1 MKNLFSPTM
10 LRRYLSCKYKI
21 FNEINEEKLKLK
33 RIELKKNDKLRI
45 EKGNTHEKEYF
56 RELKKKYKK
65 TLNLKDQKLTK
76 QEKISKTI
84 QGMKEGFE
92 IIYGGWLK
100 RGKWIGE
107 FDFLIINKDQKS
119 KFGNY
124 SYEVIDTKHSNNPKS
139 DHAIQLSTYTFMLE
153 ETQEILPKKFTII
166 LKNMVHEEVQVNLV
180 YEFFKKTRKNY
191 EKFVE
196 TLVNKQKPEKCS
208 SCDYCEWLDRCESI
222 WKKEDNLRLV
232 GGLTKI
238 HEKKLLNIKIDT
250 ATKLSKQDE
259 NKPLKKFRK
268 EMSNKLITQAKLQKE
283 YEKTDIPI
291 SKPNPYNLNGLKGFN
306 LLPKTSE
313 CDLYFDIES
322 VEDHI
327 YPGGLEYLFGIF
339 YIENGKENFKALW
352 SHNKSEEKNNLIK
365 FFDFTKQH
373 FKKYPNSKIY
383 HYGSYEITALLK
395 LSSFHKVKGIEYD
408 HYLNLDKFVNLLEVN
423 RQGLFISENSN
434 SLKNMEKFYH
444 FKREGDVQRGDVSQ
458 EYYIEWLETNDKKF
472 LEEIESYNKQ
482 DCHSTYEL
490 HKWLLDKKPIE
501 TSWFVSK
508 KNEEMELR
516 DWEIDMI
523 AYQEKVE
530 KSKIENK
537 KIKQLVS
544 DIIGFYNREAKPTWR
559 EFYNRKQK
567 SDEELIDDPEC
578 IGNMKLNGE
587 PKPDKKSLI
596 YSYKFEDQ
604 EFKLRKSKETVI
616 ANNLDIEQKD
626 RAGKIIEIDYKKKE
640 ILLKRGTSQGILPKI
655 LSVGPGISRGN
666 NKLILN
672 TYKFIDTLINKEN
685 KYNSLIDFLEKKF
698 PNIEGIKA
706 GEKIIQSN
714 DFIKEIPRIISN
726 LNNSYIYIQGPPG
739 TGKTYQASNAIIE
752 LLKQKKKIAITAL
765 SHKVIHNLLQ
775 KVEDM
780 AKEKQFK
787 IIGYKRGKL
796 EDEDTIFNGDFIK
809 THEKDP
815 IFMNALKINDAGQIF
830 AGTKYHLA
838 SSYYDNKIDYLFIDE
853 AGQLSLADLIS
864 IGNIAKN
871 IVLIGDQNQLGQ
883 PIKGTH
889 PNESGQSI
897 LDYLLEGRDTIP
909 ENRGIFLNKTYRL
922 HSKINEFISSNF
934 YEGRLNCDERTDK
947 RIIKFNKKCIIQKPG
962 VHYIEMN
969 HKNNVQTSLEE
980 IETVVDLMKQMI
992 GSEFNDNGKKR
1003 ELNVKDFLIISPY
1016 NTQVNL
1022 MISKLEEEKIKNP
1035 RVGTIDKFQ
1044 GQEAP
1049 INIISMTSSDSETL
1063 PRNKEFFFSKNRL
1076 NVAISR
1082 AQVASII
1089 LFNPKILDFFPKDIN
1104 QIKLVNNFVKL
1115 LDYKVKEH

>member
-21 FNEINEEKLKLK
+21 FNEINEEKLKLQ

-45 EKGNTHEKEYF
+45 EKGNIHEKEYF
-56 RELKKKYKK
+56 KELKKKFKK
-65 TLNLKDQKLTK
+65 TLNLKDQKLTRE
-76 QEKISKTI
+76 EKISKTV

-92 IIYGGWLK
+92 IIHGGWLK
-100 RGKWIGE
+100 RDKWIGE

-124 SYEVIDTKHSNNPKS
+124 SYEVIDTKHSNKPKS

-153 ETQEILPKKFTII
+153 ETQGVLPKKFIII
-166 LKNMVHEEVQVNLV
+166 LKNMVHEEVQVDLV

-196 TLVNKQKPEKCS
+196 TLLNKQKPEKCS
-208 SCDYCEWLDRCESI
+208 ACENCEWLDRCESI

-501 TSWFVSK
+501 TSWFISK

-537 KIKQLVS
+537 KMKQLVS

-559 EFYNRKQK
+559 EFYNRKKK

-587 PKPDKKSLI
+587 PKPDKRSLI

-640 ILLKRGTSQGILPKI
+640 ILLKRGTSQGMLPKI

-666 NKLILN
+666 DKLILN

-685 KYNSLIDFLEKKF
+685 RYNSLIDFLEKKF

-739 TGKTYQASNAIIE
+739 TGKTFQASNAIIE

-775 KVEDM
+775 KVEDI

-787 IIGYKRGKL
+787 IIGYKRGKF

-889 PNESGQSI
+889 PNDSGQSI

-1003 ELNVKDFLIISPY
+1003 ELSVNDFLIISPY

-1022 MISKLEEEKIKNP
+1022 MIAKLEEEKIKNP

-1104 QIKLVNNFVKL
+1104 QIKLVNNFFKL
-1115 LDYKVKEH
+1115 LDYKVK

>member
-21 FNEINEEKLKLK
+21 FNEINEEKLKLQ

-45 EKGNTHEKEYF
+45 EKGNIHEKEYF
-56 RELKKKYKK
+56 KELKKKFKK
-65 TLNLKDQKLTK
+65 TLNLKDQKLTRE
-76 QEKISKTI
+76 EKISKTV

-92 IIYGGWLK
+92 IIHGGWLK
-100 RGKWIGE
+100 RDKWIGE

-124 SYEVIDTKHSNNPKS
+124 SYEVIDTKHSNKPKS

-153 ETQEILPKKFTII
+153 ETQGVLPKKFIII
-166 LKNMVHEEVQVNLV
+166 LKNMVHEEVQVDLV

-196 TLVNKQKPEKCS
+196 TLLNKQKPEKCS
-208 SCDYCEWLDRCESI
+208 ACDNCEWLDRCESI

-291 SKPNPYNLNGLKGFN
+291 SKSNPYNLNGLKGFN

-444 FKREGDVQRGDVSQ
+444 FKRVGDVQRGDVSQ

-501 TSWFVSK
+501 TSWFISK

-559 EFYNRKQK
+559 EFYNRKKK

-587 PKPDKKSLI
+587 PKPDKRSLI

-640 ILLKRGTSQGILPKI
+640 ILLKRGTSQGMLPKI

-666 NKLILN
+666 DKLILN

-685 KYNSLIDFLEKKF
+685 RYNSLIDFLEKKF

-739 TGKTYQASNAIIE
+739 TGKTFQASNAIIE

-775 KVEDM
+775 KVEDI

-787 IIGYKRGKL
+787 IIGYKRGKF

-889 PNESGQSI
+889 PNDSGQSI

-1003 ELNVKDFLIISPY
+1003 ELSVNDFLIISPY

-1022 MISKLEEEKIKNP
+1022 MIAKLEEEKIKNP

-1104 QIKLVNNFVKL
+1104 QIKLVNNFFKL
-1115 LDYKVKEH
+1115 LDYKVK

>member
-10 LRRYLSCKYKI
+10 LRRFLSCKYKI

-100 RGKWIGE
+100 RDKWIGE

-153 ETQEILPKKFTII
+153 ETQEVLPKKFTII

-180 YEFFKKTRKNY
+180 YEFFKKTIKNY

-434 SLKNMEKFYH
+434 SLKN
-444 FKREGDVQRGDVSQ
+444 
-458 EYYIEWLETNDKKF
+458 
-472 LEEIESYNKQ
+472 
-482 DCHSTYEL
+482 
-490 HKWLLDKKPIE
+490 
-501 TSWFVSK
+501 
-508 KNEEMELR
+508 
-516 DWEIDMI
+516 
-523 AYQEKVE
+523 
-530 KSKIENK
+530 
-537 KIKQLVS
+537 
-544 DIIGFYNREAKPTWR
+544 
-559 EFYNRKQK
+559 
-567 SDEELIDDPEC
+567 
-578 IGNMKLNGE
+578 
-587 PKPDKKSLI
+587 
-596 YSYKFEDQ
+596 
-604 EFKLRKSKETVI
+604 
-616 ANNLDIEQKD
+616 
-626 RAGKIIEIDYKKKE
+626 
-640 ILLKRGTSQGILPKI
+640 
-655 LSVGPGISRGN
+655 
-666 NKLILN
+666 
-672 TYKFIDTLINKEN
+672 IN
-685 KYNSLIDFLEKKF
+685 
-698 PNIEGIKA
+698 
-706 GEKIIQSN
+706 
-714 DFIKEIPRIISN
+714 
-726 LNNSYIYIQGPPG
+726 
-739 TGKTYQASNAIIE
+739 
-752 LLKQKKKIAITAL
+752 
-765 SHKVIHNLLQ
+765 
-775 KVEDM
+775 
-780 AKEKQFK
+780 
-787 IIGYKRGKL
+787 
-796 EDEDTIFNGDFIK
+796 
-809 THEKDP
+809 
-815 IFMNALKINDAGQIF
+815 
-830 AGTKYHLA
+830 
-838 SSYYDNKIDYLFIDE
+838 
-853 AGQLSLADLIS
+853 
-864 IGNIAKN
+864 
-871 IVLIGDQNQLGQ
+871 
-883 PIKGTH
+883 
-889 PNESGQSI
+889 
-897 LDYLLEGRDTIP
+897 
-909 ENRGIFLNKTYRL
+909 
-922 HSKINEFISSNF
+922 
-934 YEGRLNCDERTDK
+934 
-947 RIIKFNKKCIIQKPG
+947 
-962 VHYIEMN
+962 
-969 HKNNVQTSLEE
+969 
-980 IETVVDLMKQMI
+980 
-992 GSEFNDNGKKR
+992 
-1003 ELNVKDFLIISPY
+1003 
-1016 NTQVNL
+1016 
-1022 MISKLEEEKIKNP
+1022 
-1035 RVGTIDKFQ
+1035 
-1044 GQEAP
+1044 
-1049 INIISMTSSDSETL
+1049 
-1063 PRNKEFFFSKNRL
+1063 
-1076 NVAISR
+1076 
-1082 AQVASII
+1082 
-1089 LFNPKILDFFPKDIN
+1089 
-1104 QIKLVNNFVKL
+1104 
-1115 LDYKVKEH
+1115 